1 MPAAG
6 GKFGGFDLK
15 IAIFIRE
22 IVLESCK
29 KAKFSACGGLGARKG
44 IKRLSEPA
52 AGAKK
57 IGVY

>member
-29 KAKFSACGGLGARKG
+29 KAKFSACGGLEARKG
-44 IKRLSEPA
+44 IK
-52 AGAKK
+52 KT
-57 IGVY
+57 I

>member
-6 GKFGGFDLK
+6 GKFGEFYLK

-29 KAKFSACGGLGARKG
+29 KAEFSACGGLEARKG
-44 IKRLSEPA
+44 IK
-52 AGAKK
+52 KT
-57 IGVY
+57 I